1 MVKKIINHATVTGMM
16 YANIID
22 IPMLMHDKCNSSTEA
37 MMLWIQIYLDTKLIM
52 SVNRMN

>member
-1 MVKKIINHATVTGMM
+1 MKKIINHATVTGMM